1 MPCGP
6 LKQYN
11 KFQLAYRYRT
21 VSTLASYSFPVFL
34 PYAKH
39 NTEHIC
45 VSQHSVVT
53 LCLSTRY
60 ILQSKIFRFSY
71 AVPIGSL
78 LAPHNDRPTLYHCPF
93 LLLAQFSLSL
103 SLSHSLPL
111 LPTTPTTNYTASHSI
126 PQRGQLRSHFNEN
139 LKFHTQF
146 SAFTQD
152 AGRTVQH
159 LDRLWGP
166 HRLLLLN
173 LLAPELFS

>member
-1 MPCGP
+1 MGKYLIKRVYAFSGQKAVRNEKKNRTISRSTMPCGP

-111 LPTTPTTNYTASHSI
+111 LPSTTH
-126 PQRGQLRSHFNEN
+126 H
-139 LKFHTQF
+139 
-146 SAFTQD
+146 
-152 AGRTVQH
+152 
-159 LDRLWGP
+159 
-166 HRLLLLN
+166 
-173 LLAPELFS
+173 